1 MRQYILILLLTI
13 LLSSCED
20 TNVLV
25 ITDAATDAVKA
36 ITLSDADVRNLA
48 QRAAH
53 ESDSRHLI
61 APPGSGYDNR
71 LRGLLADYSERDG
84 YKLNFKVYLTE
95 EVNAFAMAD
104 GTVRV
109 YSGLMDLMSD
119 EELLFVVGHEIGH
132 VVKKHSRQKVVMAYA
147 SSAVRKGLASQN
159 NEIGQIARSIVGA
172 VAHQLTNAQF
182 SQHEER
188 QADQYGVKFLET
200 QGYDTRAAATALDKL
215 AELARHHT
223 FLSSHPDPGKR
234 AEYLEHYKD
243 RDDEG
248 SDSFL
253 RTAFAYGRRIISA
266 IFSITSSL
274 VHWLLSLW

>member
-25 ITDAATDAVKA
+25 MTDAATDAVKA

-53 ESDSRHLI
+53 EADSRHLI
-61 APPGSGYDNR
+61 APPGSSYDNR
-71 LRGLLADYSERDG
+71 LRGLRADYSERDG
-84 YKLNFKVYLTE
+84 YNLNFKVYLTE

-132 VVKKHSRQKVVMAYA
+132 VVKKHARQKVVMAYA

-159 NEIGQIARSIVGA
+159 NEIGQIARSIVGSF
-172 VAHQLTNAQF
+172 AHQLTNAQF
-182 SQHEER
+182 SQYEER
-188 QADQYGVKFLET
+188 QADQYGVKFLKA
-200 QGYDTRAAATALDKL
+200 QGYETRAAVTALHKL

-248 SDSFL
+248 GGSFL
-253 RTAFAYGRRIISA
+253 KTAFAYGRRVISGV
-266 IFSITSSL
+266 FSIVSSL
-274 VHWLLSLW
+274 VHRLLSLW